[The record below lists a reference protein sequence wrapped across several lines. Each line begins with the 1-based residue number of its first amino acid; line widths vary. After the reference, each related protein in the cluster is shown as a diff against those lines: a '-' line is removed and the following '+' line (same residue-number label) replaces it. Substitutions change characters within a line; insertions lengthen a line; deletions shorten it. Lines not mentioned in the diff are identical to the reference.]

1 MRNSNLLPGLL
12 LVVFWMAFWVPVTGF
27 SEEAPS
33 AEKRALAKAQSLLK
47 LLNTQKVAAET
58 ELASVKLQLEEQ
70 ALKLSKLDESFKAQ
84 TAALTLTKA
93 SLEAATTS
101 SAGFAKALET
111 SQKRLAHSAE
121 QLAQLTARQR
131 ETQRTLQE
139 TEASRVQVAR
149 DLEAN
154 IAQLK
159 DSESK
164 NLALYQ
170 ANQALLEEFSSEG
183 TFKRLFRSEPL
194 TGVRQVQ
201 IENLRQEYANK
212 LADQLRD
219 ANRAAAGSP

>member
-1 MRNSNLLPGLL
+1 MRNHRVLSCLLFAL
-12 LVVFWMAFWVPVTGF
+12 FWVAFLVPVTGF

-58 ELASVKLQLEEQ
+58 ELASAKLQLEEQ

-84 TAALTLTKA
+84 TAALTLSKA
-93 SLEAATTS
+93 NLEVATTS

-111 SQKRLAHSAE
+111 SQKRLTHSAE

-131 ETQRTLQE
+131 ETQRALQE
-139 TEASRVQVAR
+139 TEARRVQLAN
-149 DLEAN
+149 DLAAN

-164 NLALYQ
+164 NLALYR
-170 ANQALLEEFSSEG
+170 ANQELLEEFSNEG

-194 TGVRQVQ
+194 TGMRQVQ

>member
-1 MRNSNLLPGLL
+1 MRNYHVLSGLL
-12 LVVFWMAFWVPVTGF
+12 LAVFWVAFLVPVTGF

-84 TAALTLTKA
+84 TAALTLSKA
-93 SLEAATTS
+93 NLAAATTS

-131 ETQRTLQE
+131 ETERTLQE
-139 TEASRVQVAR
+139 TAAHRAQVAN

-154 IAQLK
+154 IVQLK
-159 DSESK
+159 DSERK

-170 ANQALLEEFSSEG
+170 ANQALLDEFSNEG
-183 TFKRLFRSEPL
+183 TFKKFFRSEPL

-201 IENLRQEYANK
+201 IENLRQDYANQ

-219 ANRAAAGSP
+219 ANRAEAGNP